1 MRALFL
7 VALSLALAC
16 GGKKPDR
23 PDGSIPDAPDG
34 GFASFFDRVRHL
46 VDGGGA
52 RQRDVDLDA
61 LDPSRVIRV
70 FGYVKDDSDAP
81 LSGVRVELLSEDAS
95 PFGWTETRAD
105 GRFDLV
111 VHAASRLVVRYRKEG
126 FLESQRLLRPTRP
139 NEHVAAPEVVLVP
152 LDPIVTTV
160 RAGEVA
166 IARGS
171 RVDDG
176 DGARQAT
183 LLFPEG
189 LSASAELPDGTRVP
203 LSTLSVRATEYTVG
217 ARGPARMP
225 GTMPRQ
231 IAYTYAV
238 ELSVDE
244 AESMGATG
252 VAFDRPVPF
261 YVDNFL
267 GMPVGGVVPTG
278 FYDRRRGEWI
288 PVDDGRVIAIIG
300 REGELAT
307 IDVDGDGAADADLSA
322 LGIDEEERR
331 RLASLYTDG
340 TQLWRV
346 PLTHFS
352 PYDCNWPFRLPG
364 DATSSSIDPASA
376 RARTP
381 CPREAS
387 GSIIECENQGLAEE
401 VAVLGTGHVLR
412 HSSERAPGNRDAF
425 TVRIPLLAVDD
436 RSPSLKRID
445 VRSVIEGQLHERSG
459 LPEDFLLEGDTF
471 FDEWVWDGRDAD
483 GNRLHQPATAWNEV
497 CLVYDGL
504 PVDVAPEASSGA
516 AFGSI
521 VASGASVTVDRTGME
536 AYVCRSAESEVGV
549 WDVRSLGLLGWSLSS
564 LSTLDLE
571 RGQVLAGSGG
581 ALPTRQRRRGF
592 TRFAGYAGGEDDPAE
607 LVTGAPALDVPL
619 RARSVFVDDQS
630 RVVVFGEGTGL
641 WRIEHDRTVSLWPG
655 TEDLDVDLLFES
667 NGLVLG
673 DDGNLYVLEDRGGL
687 TSAAT
692 LSRITPDGERTLL
705 AGGVSDRDCCGS
717 GGCGAV
723 RDDRLGDGGD
733 PLAACLS
740 ATTSHQLAYAPDGA
754 LLFVHDGGRRL
765 RRFGPEGRLST
776 VLVAADTDVLA
787 ADGTILGR
795 VDRFDDGPWV
805 TPEGRIWL
813 LGSTDRFSY
822 TVRDRRIAGA
832 VLLELREDGRLVA
845 LSAFDDTCTEER
857 RPNVASQRSAAL
869 ADVCFFETGLD
880 DIEWGPSGE
889 TYLLFAGRTLHRL
902 SDGRLRHVAGTFAP
916 ILRTQPHSEDEGLED
931 FPLGA
936 ERDFAVLPNGDV
948 VILSDFFF
956 DFEHA
961 PVASAFGPLYVVGGR
976 GERLEAD
983 GIHVSLGGWDY
994 VFSAGGLPMRATSRF
1009 VPSAQTRFDYAAAP
1023 AGMPGVSGDVV
1034 TAIVA
1039 PDGNSLRVERASASH
1054 VILTAPFGEQTHLHD
1069 DDGDGYADRIRYE
1082 GDAHELSFE
1091 VGRGDEEGLLRA
1103 MVDRTGARHEYAYDD
1118 GRLVRDERVGVG
1130 AQTLALDP
1138 PRYTFG
1144 VQRFAVD
1151 RTSAEGY
1158 VTRYEVADSEPTEL
1172 FDGQIDRRIVYPD
1185 GTEASTS
1192 RSADR
1197 SRSSASDS
1205 TGTTSEAD
1213 YVTDPIGDAD
1223 GYVPT
1228 RSVVVTPEGRRLEV
1242 RSETTATLAPDTTRS
1257 VSAWSETVTVAPETL
1272 REASFTR
1279 TFDPGTRTW
1288 TLTSAEGRVAR
1299 SVLDE
1304 AGRLV
1309 RLEPPGQ
1316 HPLVYTYDARGR
1328 LERVERGE
1336 GSEQRITTL
1345 TYGPRSRHP
1354 ERIEGSDRRRVTPS
1368 FDALGRVST
1377 VTDSAGRTST
1387 FTYDEPTR
1395 STTFAGPGGEAHTM
1409 EFDLLGGLSSYT
1421 PPVADEGGIPWSI
1434 ARDGDGVLD
1443 AFTLGDGRSVS
1454 LELDDVGRPEALVLA
1469 RGRSVTTYDPATGQ
1483 VDTVSMPTR
1492 DGDASVTI
1500 DLDFDGP
1507 LLTRQAWSGVVNGAV
1522 AFDYDERWQLDF
1534 VQVGA
1539 SAPIEYAF
1547 DRDGLVT
1554 RAGPMTI
1561 TRDPIRGLPVATT
1574 VGRVTT
1580 ELVVDAFGAPE
1591 RRAASWPGGGFSTE
1605 VTDFDPA
1612 GRIEEIVETDGG
1624 TATTYRYEYDDA
1636 GRLETVRRNG
1646 REIATY
1652 DYDLRGNRD
1661 AWSDERGAMSAT
1673 FDAQDRLGSTSGALA
1688 RSYVHDGHGRV
1699 TSWTDSTGTTRLEV
1713 DELGNLLGVELPDG
1727 TEITYEVDALGRR
1740 VARAVDGVRTH
1751 AWLYQGDRPIAELD
1765 PDGDVRAVFV
1775 YASHALAPELMLAD
1789 GRTYRLV
1796 HDHLG
1801 SIRRVVDTATG
1812 EVVQALDFDAYG
1824 RVLRDTNPGFQPF
1837 GYAAG
1842 HYDPQTGLVRYGA
1855 RDYDAAIGRWLAKDP
1870 ILIAGGDTN
1879 LYAYVTGDPVNF
1891 VDPDG
1896 HNPLFWGLMVGL
1908 ATGAAS
1914 DQGNDGESDP
1924 VAVFGGVVL
1933 GGAFKA
1939 ASVGVSFLWR
1949 GLRPCPAP
1957 PPANAAAT
1965 TGASSGASQTSTV
1978 LLRTSRNLQK
1988 FFGKHGADFGLS
2000 GKWNPSRAADA
2011 SRAIHQHINNPGVR
2025 SIQGSY
2031 RGNPA
2036 THYLDPNTG
2045 LNVVADSAGNFVT
2058 GYRLGSGQLTD
2069 LLATGH
2075 LF

>member
-1 MRALFL
+1 MRALLL

-46 VDGGGA
+46 VDGDGA

-70 FGYVKDDSDAP
+70 FGYVKDDSDTP

-139 NEHVAAPEVVLVP
+139 NEHVAAPEVLLVP

-160 RAGEVA
+160 RAGEVT

-288 PVDDGRVIAIIG
+288 PVDDGRVIALIG

-307 IDVDGDGAADADLSA
+307 IDVDGDGAADTDLSG

-331 RLASLYTDG
+331 RLASLYADG

-471 FDEWVWDGRDAD
+471 FDEWVWDGLDAD

-497 CLVYDGL
+497 CLVYDGV

-521 VASGASVTVDRTGME
+521 VTSGASVAVDRTGME

-581 ALPTRQRRRGF
+581 ALSTRSRGRGF
-592 TRFAGYAGGEDDPAE
+592 ELYAGYAGGDFAPAPHS
-607 LVTGAPALDVPL
+607 TGAGADDVAL
-619 RARSVFVDDQS
+619 RASALRVDGEG
-630 RVVVFGEGTGL
+630 RVVFLGREAI
-641 WRIEHDRTVSLWPG
+641 WRIEHDRTLSEWPG
-655 TEDLDVDLLFES
+655 TRGYDVDALF
-667 NGLVLG
+667 GGRGAVLG
-673 DDGNLYVLEDRGGL
+673 LDGNLYLLEDLGRL
-687 TSAAT
+687 DSAAT
-692 LSRITPDGERTLL
+692 LSRVTPDGTRTLL
-705 AGGVSDRDCCGS
+705 AGGLIDRDCCVL
-717 GGCGAV
+717 GGCGPGDIV
-723 RDDRLGDGGD
+723 PERLLDGGD
-733 PLAACLS
+733 PREACLS
-740 ATTSHQLAYAPDGA
+740 GGGDADLAYGIDGS
-754 LLFVHDGGRRL
+754 LYFVHDGGIRL
-765 RRFGPEGRLST
+765 RRFGPDGRLST
-776 VLVAADTDVLA
+776 VLLA
-787 ADGTILGR
+787 TETSVVDETGAVLGR
-795 VDRFDDGPWV
+795 VDSFVRGPWV
-805 TPEGRIWL
+805 QPDRRLWI
-813 LGSTDRFSY
+813 LGATDRFEHQDERFD
-822 TVRDRRIAGA
+822 VRFDGA
-832 VLLELREDGRLVA
+832 VLLELREDGTLRA
-845 LSAFDDTCTEER
+845 LTAFDAACTLER
-857 RPNVASQRSAAL
+857 TPQNVRDGTPLSET
-869 ADVCFFETGLD
+869 CFFTRGLSD
-880 DIEWGPSGE
+880 VEWSPDGE
-889 TYLLFAGRTLHRL
+889 PLMLFGGRVMNRVRNGRSYRVAGGGDSPVRTRPHTSEEGLTEQPLAAKPDFAVL
-902 SDGRLRHVAGTFAP
+902 SDGRVIFISEVAYPYDHEGGDGTFQFEP
-916 ILRTQPHSEDEGLED
+916 I
-931 FPLGA
+931 
-936 ERDFAVLPNGDV
+936 V
-948 VILSDFFF
+948 
-956 DFEHA
+956 
-961 PVASAFGPLYVVGGR
+961 AFGSSSGR
-976 GERLEAD
+976 RLDD

-1034 TAIVA
+1034 TAIVT
-1039 PDGNSLRVERASASH
+1039 PDGNSLRIERASASH

-1158 VTRYEVADSEPTEL
+1158 VTRYEIADSEPSQFFE
-1172 FDGQIDRRIVYPD
+1172 GQLDRRVVYPD
-1185 GTEASTS
+1185 GTESSTS

-1228 RSVVVTPEGRRLEV
+1228 RSVVTTPEGRRLEV

-1257 VSAWSETVTVAPETL
+1257 VSTWSETVTVAPETL

-1443 AFTLGDGRSVS
+1443 AFTLGDGSSVS
-1454 LELDDVGRPEALVLA
+1454 LELDAVGRPEALVLA
-1469 RGRSVTTYDPATGQ
+1469 RGRSETTYDPSTGQ

-1492 DGDASVTI
+1492 DGGASVTI

-1507 LLTRQAWSGVVNGAV
+1507 LLTRQAWSGVVTGAV
-1522 AFDYDERWQLDF
+1522 AFDYDERWQLDS

-1580 ELVVDAFGAPE
+1580 ELVVDDFGAPE

-1624 TATTYRYEYDDA
+1624 TTTTYRYVYDDA
-1636 GRLETVRRNG
+1636 GRLEIVRRND
-1646 REIATY
+1646 RQIASY
-1652 DYDLRGNRD
+1652 DYDARGNRD

-1699 TSWTDSTGTTRLEV
+1699 SSWTDSTGTTRLEV

-1740 VARAVDGVRTH
+1740 VARAVDGIRTN
-1751 AWLYQGDRPIAELD
+1751 AWLYHGDRPIAELD

-1796 HDHLG
+1796 YDHLG

-1870 ILIAGGDTN
+1870 SLIAGGDTN
-1879 LYAYVTGDPVNF
+1879 LYAYVAGDPVNF
-1891 VDPDG
+1891 VDP
-1896 HNPLFWGLMVGL
+1896 NGLWVIAVGINL
-1908 ATGAAS
+1908 EGS
-1914 DQGNDGESDP
+1914 LIGVG
-1924 VAVFGGVVL
+1924 GGVTIGVGFDSESGQAFL
-1933 GGAFKA
+1933 FGSIAGSAGFVTPGAYG
-1939 ASVGVSFLWR
+1939 GVSVLFNR
-1949 GLRPCPAP
+1949 GSIDDFIGPSIGVAGKVGAIAAVSAGYSIHPD
-1957 PPANAAAT
+1957 AAADMLMGRDT
-1965 TGASSGASQTSTV
+1965 SSCGTFQVGIGVGAIVEVGATIGVTV
-1978 LLRTSRNLQK
+1978 ALPIGSDNRRSFQG
-1988 FFGKHGADFGLS
+1988 GK
-2000 GKWNPSRAADA
+2000 R
-2011 SRAIHQHINNPGVR
+2011 R
-2025 SIQGSY
+2025 
-2031 RGNPA
+2031 
-2036 THYLDPNTG
+2036 
-2045 LNVVADSAGNFVT
+2045 
-2058 GYRLGSGQLTD
+2058 
-2069 LLATGH
+2069 
-2075 LF
+2075 